1 LTVIPGGLDL
11 DAAQPPSDL
20 VFTIAGDSSR
30 PWEHVRLLARLS
42 RIAVDEGARKRLRES
57 PDDATLLRVLLQ
69 EDARHG

>member
-1 LTVIPGGLDL
+1 MAHLTEHRL
-11 DAAQPPSDL
+11 A
-20 VFTIAGDSSR
+20 
-30 PWEHVRLLARLS
+30 WMHVRLLARLS